1 MQKKKIYAD
10 QSSLAKNTA
19 AYIIKSASTAIDQRG
34 QFRIALT
41 GGNTPKLL
49 YSELALLDT
58 DWSKWIIAMGD
69 ERCVPHSNPDSNIG
83 MATEFLLNKVPVPP
97 QNILS
102 ISENYSSPE
111 EAAEHFTSTLK
122 PLIDDSGWIPRFD
135 LILLGLGEDGHV
147 ASLFPGNESLDVT
160 DKAVVASAPGVL
172 PPPVDR
178 ITFTYPVINAANEV
192 IVLVSGKNKAEVVH
206 KVLETGE
213 DYHIRPANGIH
224 VINGDEIWM
233 LDEAAAS
240 LLGK

>member
-1 MQKKKIYAD
+1 MLTKKIYAD
-10 QSSLAKNTA
+10 QSSLARNTA
-19 AYIIKSASTAIDQRG
+19 ASIIKSSSIAIEQHG

-58 DWSKWIIAMGD
+58 DWSKWIVAMGD

-83 MATEFLLNKVPVPP
+83 MATEFLLSKVPVSP

-102 ISENYSSPE
+102 ISENYSTPD
-111 EAAEHFTSTLK
+111 EAAEQFASSLK
-122 PLIDDSGWIPRFD
+122 ALADGSDWIPRFD
-135 LILLGLGEDGHV
+135 LILLGLGEDGHI
-147 ASLFPGNESLDVT
+147 ASLFPGNVSLDVT
-160 DKAVVASAPGVL
+160 DKSVVASPPGVL

-178 ITFTYPVINAANEV
+178 ITFTFPVINAANEV
-192 IVLVSGKNKAEVVH
+192 MVLVSGRNKAEVVH
-206 KVLETGE
+206 KVLESGE

-224 VINGDEIWM
+224 VTNGDEVWM
-233 LDEAAAS
+233 LDEGAAS